1 MSRVLPLIAI
11 VLAAACSKSP
21 VSASTAQAGKPA
33 AAPASGQAPAA
44 EEPVKPV
51 PAQLPEVIA
60 RVNGEAIG
68 RSDFEK
74 AIKNLEGRAG
84 GPVPT
89 EQRDRV
95 YRSVLDQ
102 LIAYRLLTQETKAR
116 NVAVPDTDV
125 DARLADIRK
134 QFPSEDVFKQ
144 MLTKQNMTVEQ
155 LREDAR
161 ADMRVALMLK
171 SEVAEKVSVQPK
183 DVADFYQQNPDK
195 FQQSERVRASHILVR
210 VPENADE
217 KAKQTARAKADDLLK
232 QVKAG
237 GDFAALAKQHSE
249 DPGSGANGGDL
260 GYFMKGQMVGAFER
274 AAFTL
279 KPGEVS
285 DLVETPFGF
294 HIIKMGDK
302 QASRTVPIEEVRAK
316 IEEFL
321 QNQQRMEKTQAF
333 VESLKAKGNVEIL
346 I

>member
-1 MSRVLPLIAI
+1 VFRVLPLIAI
-11 VLAAACSKSP
+11 LLVGACSKSP
-21 VSASTAQAGKPA
+21 VSASTAQAEKPA
-33 AAPASGQAPAA
+33 AAPATAQAPAA

-68 RSDFEK
+68 RTDFEK

-84 GPVPT
+84 APVPT

-95 YRSVLDQ
+95 YRSVLEQ
-102 LIAYRLLTQETKAR
+102 LVAYRLLTQETKAR
-116 NVAVPDTDV
+116 NVAVPETDV

-171 SEVAEKVSVQPK
+171 SEVAVSVQPK

-195 FQQSERVRASHILVR
+195 FQQGERVRASHILVR

-260 GYFMKGQMVGAFER
+260 GYFTQGQMVGAFER
-274 AAFTL
+274 AAFAL

-294 HIIKMGDK
+294 HIIKMADK
-302 QASRTVPIEEVRAK
+302 QASRTVPMEEVRAK

-321 QNQQRMEKTQAF
+321 QNRQRMEKTQAF
-333 VESLKAKGNVEIL
+333 VESLKAKGKVEIL